1 MDPLKSPG
9 RQAVEGDSGASAGR
23 ATRDDARDG
32 ATRDGASPSGPAS
45 TGTPSGAAGA
55 PAGAATTAPRSGAG
69 PDQSLHRAFH
79 DRRMAEADF
88 DLSPFTIAWEIT
100 RACAYACVHC
110 RADAQHGRDPAE
122 LSTAEAKALV
132 DRIAAFGSPI
142 LVFTGG
148 DPMIRPDLFE
158 IIRYATDKGLRCSL
172 TPTATE
178 LATKE
183 RLALAREAGVRRIA
197 LSLDSPSPEVHDEF
211 RRVPGSWGRTMA
223 ILRSALTIGLAAQI
237 NTTVTRRTLELL
249 PEMVD
254 FVKEAGAVQWSLF
267 FLVPTGR
274 AQAADMIAP
283 EEGERLFHWL
293 YDLSRK
299 GDFDV
304 KATAAPMYRRVAI
317 ERRRAEG
324 DSGRIEGNF
333 QGAGFQYADGLDR
346 PVKGVNDGRGF
357 LFVSHRGE
365 IMPSGFLPIAAAN
378 VREEDIVEVYR
389 DHRLFRELRD
399 PSLLKGRCGRCEY
412 REVCGGQ
419 RGRAYALTGDYLE
432 TDPACVYQPP
442 TPGTAR

>member
-1 MDPLKSPG
+1 
-9 RQAVEGDSGASAGR
+9 
-23 ATRDDARDG
+23 
-32 ATRDGASPSGPAS
+32 
-45 TGTPSGAAGA
+45 
-55 PAGAATTAPRSGAG
+55 
-69 PDQSLHRAFH
+69 
-79 DRRMAEADF
+79 MAEADF

-110 RADAQHGRDPAE
+110 RADAQHALDPAE

-132 DRIAAFGSPI
+132 DRIGAFGSPI

-148 DPMIRPDLFE
+148 DPMMRPDLFE
-158 IIRYATDKGLRCSL
+158 IIRYATEAGLRCSL
-172 TPTATE
+172 TPTATT
-178 LATKE
+178 LPTKE
-183 RLALAREAGVRRIA
+183 RLRQAMDAGVRRIA
-197 LSLDSPSPEVHDEF
+197 LSLDSPSAKVHDEF
-211 RRVPGSWGRTMA
+211 RRVPGSWERTMA
-223 ILRSALTIGLAAQI
+223 ILRGALSIGLAAQI
-237 NTTVTRRTLELL
+237 NTTVTRNTLGLL

-274 AQAADMIAP
+274 AQASEMIQP

-324 DSGRIEGNF
+324 GSGRIEGNF

-357 LFVSHRGE
+357 LFISHRGE

-378 VREEDIVEVYR
+378 AREEDIVEVYR
-389 DHRLFRELRD
+389 HHRLFRELRD

-432 TDPACVYQPP
+432 TDPACAYQPP
-442 TPGTAR
+442 AQGRAR